1 VTYEVEVNGRSRRVE
16 VERASGGYVV
26 TVDGRRHVV
35 DVTPINGALSL
46 ILGDGRSFEVS
57 VAEQPQ
63 SSGQVN
69 VHVNG
74 RVVTAT
80 VGTSRAAWG
89 HRGQEGSATG
99 AGPQRVSA
107 PMPGKVVKLLVKPGD
122 KVVSRQ
128 GVVVVEAMKM
138 ENELRSPKDGI
149 VADIKVAEGALVEAG
164 AVLVVIE

>member
-1 VTYEVEVNGRSRRVE
+1 MTYEVEVNGRSRRVE